1 MPDETVTVEVGDSDT
16 AEYIGHVLV
25 EKARH
30 LHGFSHREGEIALEL
45 ETIGRNFIEE
55 SREVRENDTEEV
67 FDESLFDVK

>member
-1 MPDETVTVEVGDSDT
+1 MSDDTVTVEVENVET
-16 AEYIGHVLV
+16 AEYIGHALI